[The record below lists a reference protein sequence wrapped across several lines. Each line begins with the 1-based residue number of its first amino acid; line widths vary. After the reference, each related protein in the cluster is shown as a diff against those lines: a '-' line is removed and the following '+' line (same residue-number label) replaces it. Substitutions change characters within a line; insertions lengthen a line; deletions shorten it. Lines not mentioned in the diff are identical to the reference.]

1 MRFIRNKILLLGI
14 VSLLL
19 WGPVCL
25 ELFAEELP
33 GHLTIVPDSGVVIL
47 DNDTLQ
53 YSEPIELEVL
63 PGEHLLRFFPLHT
76 AGLWAHRYIEY
87 PFTLGSQGRRIIDLK
102 QRSLLSIQTEPQ
114 SAYLIFRG
122 RLLGHTPGEYLFL
135 AGTGDSVLVNKQG
148 YEPKV
153 LDLDQ
158 ILEYGTDIF
167 VTLERD
173 NSEAYLD
180 QLSGDDNY
188 RSPFKALLSPDL
200 MLSLGTGIGLLVT
213 GSYFNREADKH
224 YDRYLRLIGNKARED
239 AFSQARINDRIS
251 KATFI
256 TGDIALGVFGYLVI
270 RRLIFKSTG
279 PDNPG
284 KKRRELSFKLHSA
297 YREAGI
303 SLEF

>member
-1 MRFIRNKILLLGI
+1 MRFIRNNILLLGI

-19 WGPVCL
+19 SGPVCL
-25 ELFAEELP
+25 ELIAEELP

-53 YSEPIELEVL
+53 YSETIELEVL

-102 QRSLLSIQTEPQ
+102 RRSLLSFQTEPQ
-114 SAYLIFRG
+114 SASLFFRG

-148 YEPKV
+148 YQPKV

-167 VTLERD
+167 LTLERD

-180 QLSGDDNY
+180 QLSYDDNY
-188 RSPFKALLSPDL
+188 RSPFKAMLSPDL
-200 MLSLGTGIGLLVT
+200 MFSLGAGIGLLVT
-213 GSYFNREADKH
+213 GSHFNREADKH
-224 YDRYLRLIGNKARED
+224 YEHYLRLIGSKARED
-239 AFSQARINDRIS
+239 AFSQAHKNDRIS

-256 TGDIALGVFGYLVI
+256 AGDIALGVFGYLVI
-270 RRLIFKSTG
+270 RRLIFKSAG

-284 KKRRELSFKLHSA
+284 KKRRELSFQVHSA
-297 YREAGI
+297 CGEAGI